1 VRLLIDE
8 NVSPMIGQA
17 LQAAGHDLIAATDV
31 CPGAPDEAVVAL
43 AIAEGRILV
52 SENKDFGNLAFRHG
66 LRPPGLVLVRLP
78 GRLPA
83 EKTVR
88 LVDVLKGEKADDCIF
103 VIEPR
108 RIRRRPLP

>member
-1 VRLLIDE
+1 MRLVLDE
-8 NVSPMIGQA
+8 NVSPIIGQA
-17 LQAAGHDLIAATDV
+17 LRAAGHDVIAAANV
-31 CPGAPDEAVVAL
+31 CPGAPDDEVVAL
-43 AIAEGRILV
+43 ANAEGRILV
-52 SENKDFGNLAFRHG
+52 SEDKDFGNLAFQQG

-83 EKTVR
+83 EKAVR
-88 LVDVLKGEKADDCIF
+88 LVDVLKAEKADERIL